1 MKLAH
6 PCGTSFRWLC
16 CNSQPC
22 VMGLVKGNSQALLR
36 VTVNLGQGHGGLPVP
51 RTMINLPLHQTIA
64 QVFMANTDTEG
75 FREDQRRAERQREKD
90 QVFLGWMQKER
101 GRERTK
107 SKAKETFLR
116 RDFSALPVILS
127 FPSSCIKPLCDISI
141 YRSFYRC
148 HDNELAQV
156 SFR

>member
-75 FREDQRRAERQREKD
+75 FREDQRRTERQREKD
-90 QVFLGWMQKER
+90 RVFLGGCRK
-101 GRERTK
+101 REREHK
-107 SKAKETFLR
+107 KQSKGNFSEKRLFCSTCNSVISFLLHQAPVR
-116 RDFSALPVILS
+116 HFYLQKLLSLP
-127 FPSSCIKPLCDISI
+127 
-141 YRSFYRC
+141 
-148 HDNELAQV
+148 
-156 SFR
+156 